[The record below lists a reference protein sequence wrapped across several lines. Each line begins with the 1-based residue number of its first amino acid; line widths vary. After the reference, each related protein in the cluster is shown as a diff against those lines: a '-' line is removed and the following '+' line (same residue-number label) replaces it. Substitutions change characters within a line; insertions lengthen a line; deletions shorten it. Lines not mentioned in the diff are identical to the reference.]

1 MITDIQSHNDDQIM
15 LFLNHR
21 RFGILPTDFILKF
34 GLRVGLKIS
43 HDTIVKLLQAEE
55 VMRAKNFAINLLH
68 EKKIYTKPELEKELR
83 RKGFSQEGISA
94 SIEDLERTG
103 LIKDKTFAHQWV
115 RRREKSNPRGK
126 EMLKLELADKG
137 VASSTI
143 NQVLSN
149 IDSSRELDT
158 ALQLAEKQ
166 VKRYKSLELHV
177 AKRRLHGF
185 LARRGFNYN
194 TVEQVMQKILS
205 S

>member
-1 MITDIQSHNDDQIM
+1 MITDIQSHGDDQIM
-15 LFLNHR
+15 LFLNHK

-55 VMRAKNFAINLLH
+55 VMRAKKFAINLLH
-68 EKKIYTKPELEKELR
+68 EKKIYTKPELEKELH

-94 SIEDLERTG
+94 SIENLERTG
-103 LIKDKTFAHQWV
+103 LIKDKTFARQWV

-149 IDSSRELDT
+149 IDSNRELDT

-194 TVEQVMQKILS
+194 TVEQVIQKILS
-205 S
+205 G

>member
-1 MITDIQSHNDDQIM
+1 MITDIQSHGDDQIM
-15 LFLNHR
+15 LFLNHK

-55 VMRAKNFAINLLH
+55 VMRAKNLAINLLH
-68 EKKIYTKPELEKELR
+68 EKKIYTKPELEKELH

-103 LIKDKTFAHQWV
+103 LIKDKTFARQWV

-205 S
+205 G